1 MSHDSI
7 LILDFGSQVTQ
18 LIARRV
24 REAHVYCE
32 VHPCDVSD
40 DWVRAYAKDGNLKGI
55 ILSGSHASVYEVDD
69 RAPDAVF
76 ELGLP
81 VLGICYG
88 MQTMAQQLG
97 GKVEAGH
104 TREFGYA
111 EVRARGHTA
120 LLKDIADFTTPEG
133 HGMLKVWMSHG
144 DKVTELPSGFKLM
157 ASTDSCPIAG
167 FADETRHFYGVQ
179 FHPEV
184 THTLKGRAL
193 LNRFV
198 LDICK
203 ASPDWVMGNYVEE
216 AVARIRDQVGN
227 EEVILGLSGG
237 VDSSVAAALIH
248 RAIGD
253 QLSCVFVDHG
263 LLRLNE
269 GDAVMEMF
277 AGKLHAKV
285 IRVDASDLFLGKL
298 AGVADPEAKRKII
311 GAEFVTVF
319 KQEAAKLKAGSGGHK
334 GATFLAQGTIYPDVI
349 ESGGA
354 KSKKAVTIKSH
365 HNVGGLP
372 EQLGLK
378 LLEPLRDLFKDEVR
392 ELGVALGLPHD
403 MVYRHP
409 FPGPGLGV
417 RILGEVKK
425 EYADL
430 LRRADAIFIEEL
442 RNTPFEGD
450 ASLVAF
456 GGTQAPRNWYE
467 ATSQAFVV
475 FLPVKSV
482 GVMGDGR
489 TYDYVVA
496 LRAVVT
502 SDFMTADW
510 AELPYALL
518 KKVSG
523 RIINEVRGINRVV
536 MDVSSKPPATI
547 EWE

>member
-1 MSHDSI
+1 MSHQKI

-18 LIARRV
+18 LIARRI

-40 DWVRAYAKDGNLKGI
+40 EFVKSFGASGI
-55 ILSGSHASVYEVDD
+55 VLSGSHASVYEEDTD
-69 RAPDAVF
+69 QAPEAVF
-76 ELGLP
+76 TLGVP

-97 GKVEAGH
+97 GKVEAG
-104 TREFGYA
+104 TKREFGFA
-111 EVRARGHTA
+111 EVRARGHSA
-120 LLKDIADFTTPEG
+120 LFNHIQDRSNAEG
-133 HGMLKVWMSHG
+133 HGLLDVWMSHG
-144 DKVTELPSGFKLM
+144 DKVTELPPGFKVI
-157 ASTDSCPIAG
+157 ASNDTTPIAAM
-167 FADETRHFYGVQ
+167 ADEERKFYAVQ

-184 THTLKGRAL
+184 THTKQGDAMLR
-193 LNRFV
+193 RFV
-198 LDICK
+198 LDICGTR
-203 ASPDWVMGNYVEE
+203 ADWIMGDYIEE
-216 AVARIRDQVGN
+216 AVAKIREQVGN

-253 QLSCVFVDHG
+253 QLTCVFVDHG

-269 GDAVMEMF
+269 GKMVMEMF
-277 AGKLHAKV
+277 AGRLHAKV
-285 IRVDASDLFLGKL
+285 IHVDATEQFIGEL

-311 GAEFVTVF
+311 GKEFVEVF
-319 KQEAAKLKAGSGGHK
+319 QSEAKKLANAKW
-334 GATFLAQGTIYPDVI
+334 LAQGTIYPDVI

-372 EQLGLK
+372 EDMHLK
-378 LLEPLRDLFKDEVR
+378 LLEPLRELFKDEVR
-392 ELGVALGLPHD
+392 ELGVALGLPRE

-417 RILGEVKK
+417 RILGEVKA
-425 EYADL
+425 EFASL
-430 LRRADAIFIEEL
+430 LQRADAIFIEEL
-442 RNTPFEGD
+442 RNTIDEV
-450 ASLVAF
+450 S
-456 GGTQAPRNWYE
+456 QKSWYDL
-467 ATSQAFVV
+467 TSQAFAV

-489 TYDYVVA
+489 TYEYVVA
-496 LRAVVT
+496 LRAVQT
-502 SDFMTADW
+502 QDFMTAHW
-510 AELPYALL
+510 AHLPHDLL
-518 KKVSG
+518 GKVSN

-536 MDVSSKPPATI
+536 YDISGKPPATI